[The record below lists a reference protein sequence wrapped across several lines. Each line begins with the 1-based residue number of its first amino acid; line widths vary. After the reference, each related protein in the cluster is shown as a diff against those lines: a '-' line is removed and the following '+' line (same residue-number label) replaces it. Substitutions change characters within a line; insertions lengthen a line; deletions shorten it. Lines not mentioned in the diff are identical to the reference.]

1 MQLDV
6 DEGYGVTDAL
16 EYENCDYF
24 DKRMK
29 LQNYC
34 ESELMKQREEHQQQY
49 GRKNWPNFANEDEIF
64 PRRERGEGTPAP
76 R

>member
-34 ESELMKQREEHQQQY
+34 ESKLMKQREDGGPLAAIRAQKLAKF
-49 GRKNWPNFANEDEIF
+49 RK
-64 PRRERGEGTPAP
+64 RG
-76 R
+76 